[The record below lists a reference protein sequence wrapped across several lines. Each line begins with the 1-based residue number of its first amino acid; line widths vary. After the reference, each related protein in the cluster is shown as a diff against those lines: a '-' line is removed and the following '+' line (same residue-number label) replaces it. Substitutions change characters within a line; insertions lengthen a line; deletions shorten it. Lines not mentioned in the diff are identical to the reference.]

1 MDLPTFILQWKERP
15 LSQWLTAGNRFLPQT
30 ASALLVIG
38 IAYQAAKLTWTVIP
52 SAPVG
57 EAPPTLP
64 PPTTRGAAA
73 AGVGSLDLRPVL
85 DAHLFGEAAAT
96 GPAPIVETL
105 VDAPDTTLNLTLTG
119 VVSSDDSND
128 GWAIID
134 AGRGDA
140 NTYYVGDTIDNTGG
154 ASLHAVYEDRV
165 LLNRAG
171 RLETLRLPKELS
183 GRVATM
189 GRLPAAPIAQP
200 SRASLQ
206 GLITQ
211 NASQLTQVIRVAPYL
226 DQGQMVGFRVNPAQN
241 QELFQALGLQ
251 NNDIVTD
258 INGMALNDPTAGLQV
273 FESLGEAT
281 QANVTVIRNGTPEVL
296 IIDTSQLQQLSEGRQ

>member
-15 LSQWLTAGNRFLPQT
+15 LSQWLTAGNRFLPQA

-57 EAPPTLP
+57 DTPPTLP
-64 PPTTRGAAA
+64 APAARGTTAASP
-73 AGVGSLDLRPVL
+73 GDLDLSPVL

-96 GPAPIVETL
+96 GPAPIVEAL

-119 VVSSDDSND
+119 VLSSDDIND

-134 AGRGDA
+134 AGRGET
-140 NTYYVGDTIDNTGG
+140 NTYYVGETIDNTGG

-183 GRVATM
+183 GQVATA
-189 GRLPAAPIAQP
+189 RPRPTSPASQP
-200 SRASLQ
+200 GRASLR
-206 GLITQ
+206 GLIT
-211 NASQLTQVIRVAPYL
+211 NKASQLSQVIRVAPFL
-226 DQGQMVGFRVNPAQN
+226 DQGQMVGFRINPAQN
-241 QELFQALGLQ
+241 AELFQSLGLQ
-251 NNDIVTD
+251 PNDVVTD
-258 INGMALNDPTAGLQV
+258 INGMTLNDPSAGLQV

-281 QANVTVIRNGTPEVL
+281 QANVTVIRNGSPEVL